1 MNNTRLFGKAELL
14 CFIFIFI
21 QLGAHS
27 QDSVKTSKLIFNG
40 YVKDLGTA
48 IFQDFKGEWT
58 TSNLIHNRLNFKWL
72 ISSSFTTSIELRNRF
87 MYGDILSRFPGYNK
101 TFESDGGVVQ
111 LTNNVIDEKSYLLN
125 TAIDRLWLQYTSA
138 KFQITAGRQRINW
151 GQNFVWNPN
160 DIFNTYSYFDFD
172 YEEKPGSD
180 AVRVQYYSNPTSV
193 IEFAAKL
200 NNQQKTTIAG
210 LYRFNKW
217 NYDIQFLAGLSDQ
230 EDLDIG
236 MGWSGQILKGGFRGE
251 ATYFHPKNNFRDST
265 GVIIASMGYDYTF
278 KNSLMLQ
285 FEALYNG
292 NKHSTNILSLD
303 QLNTTNINTKNLF
316 LSGYSIFGSAS
327 YPFTPL
333 VNGSLA
339 GITNIRNKLYFINPT
354 VTISLKTNLELSF
367 IAQIV
372 RFYGVQ
378 TTNQNVNFIFA
389 RLKSSF

>member
-1 MNNTRLFGKAELL
+1 MKNIRVFGKTVMFL
-14 CFIFIFI
+14 IFIFI
-21 QLGAHS
+21 QISAHS
-27 QDSVKTSKLIFNG
+27 QDSIKIHKLVFNG

-48 IFQDFKGEWT
+48 IFQDFNSEWT

-72 ISSSFTTSIELRNRF
+72 ISSSFTASAEMRNRLLI
-87 MYGDILSRFPGYNK
+87 GDILTRFPGYNK
-101 TFESDGGVVQ
+101 TFESDGGIVQ
-111 LTNNVIDEKSYLLN
+111 LTKNVIDEKSFLMN
-125 TAIDRLWLQYTSA
+125 SAIDRLWLQYSSA

-180 AVRVQYYSNPTSV
+180 AVRVQYYSSPTSV
-193 IEFAAKL
+193 IEFAAKM
-200 NNQQKTTIAG
+200 NSQRKATVAG

-217 NYDIQFLAGLSDQ
+217 NYDIQFLGGMSDQ

-251 ATYFHPKNNFRDST
+251 ATYFHAKDNFRDST
-265 GVIIASMGYDYTF
+265 GIIIASMGYDYTF

-316 LSGYSIFGSAS
+316 LSGYSMFGSAS
-327 YPFTPL
+327 FPFTPL
-333 VNGSLA
+333 INGSLA
-339 GITNIRNKLYFINPT
+339 GIINFRNKLFFINPT
-354 VTISLKTNLELSF
+354 VSISLKTNLELSF
-367 IAQIV
+367 IGQII
-372 RFYGVQ
+372 RFYGKQV
-378 TTNQNVNFIFA
+378 TNQNVNFIFA
-389 RLKSSF
+389 RLKYSF